1 MANKIIDQLNFVK
14 SCRQYHLGLRECP
27 SFLFIMMGV
36 LTIIAMLGTYFV
48 AKIYAEIEIVIALM
62 SAVTIV
68 TLVIGNIVIN
78 SFMRLAEASKLKS
91 EFVSVASHQL
101 RAPISSIKWSLNL
114 IFGGKLGDVSKE
126 QLEYLEIIKENNEAM
141 RKLVNDLLDVSRI
154 EGDGIK
160 MQPTPTSLVEVAR
173 KIIENLSPVARAS
186 NVSMNFNPE
195 ENLPLV
201 NIDPEKIGSV
211 IQNILDNAIRYIKG
225 KGDIRIKIEKI
236 DKSLKLTI
244 SDSGVGIPQHQQRMV
259 FQKFFRAENV
269 MKYETKGTGLGLF
282 ISKAVVEQ
290 SGGEIG
296 FNSKENEGSTFWF
309 TLPINK

>member
-1 MANKIIDQLNFVK
+1 MANKFLDQLNFIK
-14 SCRQYHLGLRECP
+14 SCRQYHLELRECP

-36 LTIIAMLGTYFV
+36 LTIVAMLGTYFI
-48 AKIYAEIEIVIALM
+48 AKIYAETEIVIALM
-62 SAVTIV
+62 SAVAIV
-68 TLVIGNIVIN
+68 TLIIGNIIIN
-78 SFMRLAEASKLKS
+78 SFARLAEANKLKS

-114 IFGGKLGDVSKE
+114 LFGGKLGDVSSQ
-126 QLEYLEIIKENNEAM
+126 QLEYLGIIRENNEAM
-141 RKLVNDLLDVSRI
+141 KKLVNDLLDVSRI

-160 MQPTPTSLVEVAR
+160 MQPVPASLAEITR

-186 NVSMNFNPE
+186 NVSINFNAE
-195 ENLPLV
+195 ENLPLI

-211 IQNILDNAIRYIKG
+211 IQNLLDNAIRYIKG
-225 KGDIRIKIEKI
+225 KGVVDIKIEKI
-236 DKSLKLTI
+236 DESLKLTI

-282 ISKAVVEQ
+282 ISKAIIEQ
-290 SGGEIG
+290 HKGKIG
-296 FNSKENEGSTFWF
+296 FISKENDGSIFWF
-309 TLPINK
+309 TLPIK